1 MLGSGASGALNGFE
15 ASSTAIFTTVSA
27 ENGTGW
33 PRGSA
38 AGGGERG
45 GPSKAASVPPTASC
59 KNSRRCQ
66 SAIVFFIR
74 STPNRRRAKTARHGV
89 ALIQNEKSA
98 AEEEKPAPQAR
109 AFRPWRVGCISFFAA
124 QRDAFCLEGEM
135 RPTERGVAAGN
146 RRRQRRYCESAPIL
160 RAIRRSRTSLR
171 GPRLD

>member
-15 ASSTAIFTTVSA
+15 ANSTAIFTTASA

-33 PRGSA
+33 PSGSA
-38 AGGGERG
+38 ARG
-45 GPSKAASVPPTASC
+45 DEPDGASEAASAPPTARC
-59 KNSRRCQ
+59 KNSRRRL

-74 STPNRRRAKTARHGV
+74 STPHRRRAKTARHGV
-89 ALIQNEKSA
+89 ALSQNEKSA
-98 AEEEKPAPQAR
+98 AEEEKPALQPR

-135 RPTERGVAAGN
+135 RPTERGVVAGN